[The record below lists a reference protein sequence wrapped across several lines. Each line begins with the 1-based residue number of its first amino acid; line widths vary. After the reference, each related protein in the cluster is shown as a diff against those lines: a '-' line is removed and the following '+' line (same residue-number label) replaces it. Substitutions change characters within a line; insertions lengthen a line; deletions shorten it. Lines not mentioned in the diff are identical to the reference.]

1 MSDSIWLGL
10 GLAALAGFSTMLGSL
25 IAIAVRRPGPRF
37 MVLTL
42 GFSAG
47 VMLLVAFSE
56 LLPHGVATIG
66 FLPAHFA
73 FFGGMVLMFLVDLL
87 IPHQYMGGERPTVR
101 ERLDGRYLRTGV
113 FIALGVAIHNFPEGM
128 ATFAGT
134 IEDPKLGLAIAAAVA
149 IHNIPE
155 GLAVTGPIYA
165 ATGNRRRAFAWSL
178 LSGMSEPL
186 GAVLTALILLPF
198 LSPTLLGVVLA
209 AVAGVMVFISLDE
222 LVPVACSLCDNHLPV
237 VGVLAGMTLMSVSLW
252 LLG

>member
-1 MSDSIWLGL
+1 MTEPMLVAL
-10 GLAALAGFSTMLGSL
+10 GLATIAGLSTVLGSL
-25 IAIAVRRPGPRF
+25 LAVTVKNPGPRF

-73 FFGGMVLMFLVDLL
+73 FFAGMALMFLVDLL
-87 IPHQYMGGERPTVR
+87 IPHQYLGGERPAVR
-101 ERLDGRYLRTGV
+101 ERLDGAYLRTGV

-128 ATFAGT
+128 ATFAGAM
-134 IEDPKLGLAIAAAVA
+134 ESPRLGLAIATAVA

-155 GLAVTGPIYA
+155 GLAVSGPIYA
-165 ATGNRRRAFAWSL
+165 ATGSRRKAFLWSL
-178 LSGMSEPL
+178 VSGMSEPL
-186 GAVLTALILLPF
+186 GALLTALILMPF
-198 LSPTLLGVVLA
+198 LSPALLGVVLA
-209 AVAGVMVFISLDE
+209 GVAGVMVFISLDE
-222 LVPVACSLCDNHLPV
+222 LVPVACSLCDSHLPIL
-237 VGVLAGMTLMSVSLW
+237 GVMAGMFLMALSLW